1 MTQVGDVEND
11 QSARPPFPAPRGVAD
26 TSSAGADTR
35 IAEVLRALQ
44 RAKGTLSTA
53 GSGAATSEAD
63 RANEILALR
72 GFLLSCSPSMRDAEQ
87 TVISRARVLEGA
99 LAVATRRLTDFER
112 GQDRVV
118 RELRD
123 SVQALRRDADT
134 MATWHAQSA
143 RRVATWGVV
152 LGVLAGVGI
161 GLSWRAHQIARRTQ
175 AVLEQILENQA
186 QAQARQEAVK
196 GAKRR

>member
-1 MTQVGDVEND
+1 
-11 QSARPPFPAPRGVAD
+11 
-26 TSSAGADTR
+26 
-35 IAEVLRALQ
+35 
-44 RAKGTLSTA
+44 
-53 GSGAATSEAD
+53 
-63 RANEILALR
+63 
-72 GFLLSCSPSMRDAEQ
+72 MRDAEQ

-123 SVQALRRDADT
+123 TVQALRRDADI

-152 LGVLAGVGI
+152 LAVLAGVGI